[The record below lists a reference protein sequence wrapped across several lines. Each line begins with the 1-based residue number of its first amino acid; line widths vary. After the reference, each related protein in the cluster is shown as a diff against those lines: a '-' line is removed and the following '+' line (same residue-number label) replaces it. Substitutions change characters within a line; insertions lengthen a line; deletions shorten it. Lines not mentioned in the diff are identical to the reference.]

1 MRGDWGDLGDGRW
14 EEGSCAGNERTGW
27 GLVCHS
33 FVLCQSKLIL
43 LKGIRYSCLYLTFL
57 KNGLWKTKA
66 AEDRSFCFFE
76 TKKLLIDRN
85 KFIALMY
92 SRELLDRHW
101 LHESLSQSSFLA
113 KDGNFLKHQCSAM
126 AVEHLLNVSQAE
138 FPNLL
143 YGLWWRNIRGQEVS
157 PATLRFSDK
166 SWHHW

>member
-1 MRGDWGDLGDGRW
+1 MTEGTLGMADGKRAAVQGMREQGG
-14 EEGSCAGNERTGW
+14 GW
-27 GLVCHS
+27 FVIALFCVSLSWS
-33 FVLCQSKLIL
+33 FWRESGIPVSIWHVLKMDCEKQML
-43 LKGIRYSCLYLTFL
+43 LKIGTFV
-57 KNGLWKTKA
+57 
-66 AEDRSFCFFE
+66 FFE
-76 TKKLLIDRN
+76 TKKRLIDRN

-126 AVEHLLNVSQAE
+126 AVEHLLSVSQAE